1 PVVAPLKQLT
11 ELPGAEINPDISP
24 DGRQVLY
31 AAGPTGASDLFLL
44 RVGGG
49 RAINLTANSPANN
62 AQGAF
67 SPDGERIAFRS
78 DRDGGG
84 IFVMGATGESVR
96 RITTAGFD
104 PRWSP
109 DGKFL
114 AYATEA
120 VRDPYSRSAISEL
133 RTVEMATGT
142 TKRLLTGDAVQPS
155 WSPRG

>member
-1 PVVAPLKQLT
+1 T

-31 AAGPTGASDLFLL
+31 AAGRAGASDLFLL

-49 RAINLTANSPANN
+49 RAINLTANAPANN

-84 IFVMGATGESVR
+84 IFVMGATGESVVR
-96 RITTAGFD
+96 VSDFGYTPA
-104 PRWSP
+104 WSP
-109 DGKFL
+109 SGDAIVVG
-114 AYATEA
+114 TEKIPQPST
-120 VRDPYSRSAISEL
+120 RPTRSQVWTINVKSGE
-133 RTVEMATGT
+133 R
-142 TKRLLTGDAVQPS
+142 RLLTD
-155 WSPRG
+155 